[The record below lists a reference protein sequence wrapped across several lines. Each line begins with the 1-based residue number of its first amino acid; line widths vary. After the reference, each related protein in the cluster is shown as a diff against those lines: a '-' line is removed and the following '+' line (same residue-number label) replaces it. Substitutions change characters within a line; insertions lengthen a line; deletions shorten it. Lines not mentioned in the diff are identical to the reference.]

1 MQNTKI
7 RAAAFTCCLLFPLT
21 RVRTF
26 PGGLAQTPSAISR
39 CLRATRLSATVS
51 YFLLLFHFLYP
62 AYFSFFAGNLHTQPA
77 THPVRFFPAARTLR
91 FHYFFVRSILIL
103 SQVATLSSGVSRPH
117 LTRIILIHPQVR
129 TSRSGLPAIRFPYLF
144 LSKHSQPFTSHHTF
158 FRRQPAIS
166 YPQHSYQFSSQ
177 NLARRLA
184 GQHHSITN
192 HSHRRPPSSPDAS
205 GLPPFPSTLPQP
217 STPPISHFFFFLSST
232 LFLFLFFFFLLSP
245 FSFFL
250 LFIIFSLHFLFS
262 RLFLFAFL
270 LFSFLFPFS
279 FFYHITL
286 HVFLCAP
293 SQRLQNRTQFCKP
306 V

>member
-1 MQNTKI
+1 M
-7 RAAAFTCCLLFPLT
+7 
-21 RVRTF
+21 
-26 PGGLAQTPSAISR
+26 
-39 CLRATRLSATVS
+39 
-51 YFLLLFHFLYP
+51 YF
-62 AYFSFFAGNLHTQPA
+62 FSFIYNMLKCQKEEKGFCKTQKYELQLL
-77 THPVRFFPAARTLR
+77 PVACC
-91 FHYFFVRSILIL
+91 FHKNELE
-103 SQVATLSSGVSRPH
+103 
-117 LTRIILIHPQVR
+117 
-129 TSRSGLPAIRFPYLF
+129 LF
-144 LSKHSQPFTSHHTF
+144 REDWP
-158 FRRQPAIS
+158 
-166 YPQHSYQFSSQ
+166 
-177 NLARRLA
+177 
-184 GQHHSITN
+184 
-192 HSHRRPPSSPDAS
+192 RRPPSSPDAS
-205 GLPPFPSTLPQP
+205 GIPPFPSTLPQP